1 MSACVLTGLV
11 FLIGSQKR
19 KGSQAATAEFEIE
32 DRPVSFS
39 R

>member
-1 MSACVLTGLV
+1 MSVCILTALV

-32 DRPVSFS
+32 DRPISFG